1 MGVHANMKTNQ
12 SRIHE
17 SNQMSQHQPP
27 DDEDEDDGLTRRF
40 KALFN
45 KDPVSQVNTSTEKP
59 WTSKETEEDYNID
72 EEEVFIP
79 HFERGLWLTV
89 SWEN

>member
-1 MGVHANMKTNQ
+1 MRTNQ
-12 SRIHE
+12 IRIRE

-45 KDPVSQVNTSTEKP
+45 KDPVSQVNASTSTEKP
-59 WTSKETEEDYNID
+59 WTSKETEEDYEID
-72 EEEVFIP
+72 EEEVS
-79 HFERGLWLTV
+79 RTLNGD
-89 SWEN
+89 NG